1 MPNSPSNKTHSNMKK
16 TGKISPESRKRFRN
30 KLIEKKKKEDT
41 RRKLGLPK
49 TQGYIGGKSQSKLK
63 KECKIICDK
72 HLKEKTISLFL
83 KQIDKKHKKAF
94 KRGFNKT
101 CKIACIKKANSVV
114 NKTRK
119 NQRGGMP
126 TIVTNLG
133 HGLGHTVSNF
143 INTLNGVPPAT
154 NPLPFMGHFPN

>member
-1 MPNSPSNKTHSNMKK
+1 MSNSPKNKKHNNIKK

-30 KLIEKKKKEDT
+30 KLVEKKKKEDT

-72 HLKEKTISLFL
+72 HLKLFL

-101 CKIACIKKANSVV
+101 CKISCLKKANSVV

-126 TIVTNLG
+126 TIITNLG
-133 HGLGHTVSNF
+133 HGIGYSVSNF
-143 INTLNGVPPAT
+143 INTLNGVPAPT
-154 NPLPFMGHFPN
+154 NPLPFMGHFPI